1 MRPRAS
7 TGSVV
12 GCCITEGRTS
22 TLVGARRGYG
32 GEIGLGD
39 EGSIET
45 GDSREL
51 EKIKI
56 GRTAGPPQQTTTGV
70 AVGSQ

>member
-12 GCCITEGRTS
+12 GYRIAGGEAS

-32 GEIGLGD
+32 GEVGLGD

-51 EKIKI
+51 EKIEI